1 MVLRVALDRIEALP
15 DFAAFASW
23 LRSPGPWLAAFDFPF
38 GLPRELV
45 LDLGWPQQWPALIRH
60 YAALP
65 RDQVRATFAAY
76 CAARPAGGKFAH
88 RACDRPAGSSP
99 SMKWVNPPVAIM
111 LHAGAPLLLAAGV
124 HLPGLHEG
132 DRERVALEG
141 YPGLL
146 AREMIGARSYKSDQ
160 KSQQT
165 DGTPGRTQRPGARAR
180 GRQHPIGLEPGAHAA
195 RSATSLIAD
204 ASGDRLDAVLCLMQ
218 AAWASLQPGYGLA
231 ATRSTHS
238 KAGSSARRPRERSA
252 RQSPAARIYGA
263 APRAHRS
270 MNSRCSSVSGECGA
284 MAAFVHHLPLGANQ
298 CECLVGREALFDQQA
313 AHHRAGAADA
323 GAAVQVD
330 VRSLRERGV
339 DRLQRAAHAA
349 H

>member
-1 MVLRVALDRIEALP
+1 MPSRDFPLLAGLDFTSAPRRAKPITLALGALRGARVALGRIEALP
-15 DFAAFASW
+15 DFAALAAW

-45 LDLGWPQQWPALIRH
+45 LDLGWPRQWPALIRH

-165 DGTPGRTQRPGARAR
+165 DARLAAR
-180 GRQHPIGLEPGAHAA
+180 GDLVHALEAGSTRLGLSLALTGEQRGA
-195 RSATSLIAD
+195 LIAD
-204 ASGDRLDAVLCLMQ
+204 ASGDRLDAALCLMQ
-218 AAWASLQPGYGLA
+218 AAWASLQPGYGLP
-231 ATRSTHS
+231 RDVDPLE
-238 KAGSSARRPRERSA
+238 GWIVSAPTA
-252 RQSPAARIYGA
+252 
-263 APRAHRS
+263 
-270 MNSRCSSVSGECGA
+270 
-284 MAAFVHHLPLGANQ
+284 
-298 CECLVGREALFDQQA
+298 
-313 AHHRAGAADA
+313 
-323 GAAVQVD
+323 
-330 VRSLRERGV
+330 
-339 DRLQRAAHAA
+339 
-349 H
+349 